1 MNALSDPGVSVP
13 PVLLHSSPGEWGM
26 TDYREQVATRDS
38 ISYFLTKFYIALFT
52 VDPKKKDRELVRG
65 KKSGPCLPQDR
76 KKQLAEEARIIL

>member
-1 MNALSDPGVSVP
+1 MNALPDPGASVP

-65 KKSGPCLPQDR
+65 KKKWSLPATRQE
-76 KKQLAEEARIIL
+76 EEASRRS